1 MNCRVVLRELKILKK
16 LEYENVVKL
25 IKVVDME
32 GLLIKESLVEN
43 IRGVSELFFVE
54 ELFDFDLY

>member
-1 MNCRVVLRELKILKK
+1 MRELKILKK

-43 IRGVSELFFVE
+43 IKGVSELFFVE